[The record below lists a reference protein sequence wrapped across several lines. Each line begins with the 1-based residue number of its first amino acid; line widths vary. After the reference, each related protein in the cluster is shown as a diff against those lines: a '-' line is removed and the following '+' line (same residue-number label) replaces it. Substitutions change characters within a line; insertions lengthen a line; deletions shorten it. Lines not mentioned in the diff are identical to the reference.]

1 MNKIYYML
9 LLVMFVSCQDMT
21 VSVDQINL
29 STSDSGYQ
37 RCTDRSYRA
46 NLSASDISLD
56 TDDAIAV
63 ATQYLKNNC
72 PTKST
77 ELINSVVAIPSD
89 ESPYIYAINLQD
101 GYILISASKSYYPI
115 LAEVEHGRYSKY
127 DNSASNMI
135 INELADIVALS
146 THNEDMIDKCRSL
159 WVEYEICTT
168 SDNSVTKSFGA
179 YQNYQRMLYND
190 YIPEWQADGF
200 NFYFLSQKPEL
211 MPQSVYDSF
220 CQEASDDMQE
230 VDDFPYLYSAII
242 LERIRTTENTVGPY
256 TNTIWGQ
263 GTPYNAL
270 VPLNG
275 ALGCATIALGQIMK
289 YYQYPTTY
297 GWNDMPDHVSSS
309 ASCPVLASFLYSIRE
324 DNNADDGG
332 TTIQRARRYL
342 RNNGYNANIIDHNL
356 SSVISSLN
364 NGNPV
369 YMKGEDSI
377 QGQTAQ
383 HAWVC
388 DGYQSFHQDIEY
400 LLLFPIFDGDEVWY
414 IEEYDSYSMFG
425 NSYVRMRMN
434 WGNFGVGNGYF
445 LEDNTYVTFD
455 NTSRNYTRNRKDIL
469 ISLN

>member
-1 MNKIYYML
+1 
-9 LLVMFVSCQDMT
+9 MT

-168 SDNSVTKSFGA
+168 SDISVTKSFGA

-200 NFYFLSQKPEL
+200 
-211 MPQSVYDSF
+211 
-220 CQEASDDMQE
+220 
-230 VDDFPYLYSAII
+230 
-242 LERIRTTENTVGPY
+242 
-256 TNTIWGQ
+256 
-263 GTPYNAL
+263 
-270 VPLNG
+270 
-275 ALGCATIALGQIMK
+275 
-289 YYQYPTTY
+289 
-297 GWNDMPDHVSSS
+297 
-309 ASCPVLASFLYSIRE
+309 
-324 DNNADDGG
+324 
-332 TTIQRARRYL
+332 
-342 RNNGYNANIIDHNL
+342 
-356 SSVISSLN
+356 
-364 NGNPV
+364 
-369 YMKGEDSI
+369 
-377 QGQTAQ
+377 
-383 HAWVC
+383 
-388 DGYQSFHQDIEY
+388 
-400 LLLFPIFDGDEVWY
+400 
-414 IEEYDSYSMFG
+414 
-425 NSYVRMRMN
+425 
-434 WGNFGVGNGYF
+434 
-445 LEDNTYVTFD
+445 
-455 NTSRNYTRNRKDIL
+455 
-469 ISLN
+469 

>member
-1 MNKIYYML
+1 
-9 LLVMFVSCQDMT
+9 
-21 VSVDQINL
+21 
-29 STSDSGYQ
+29 
-37 RCTDRSYRA
+37 
-46 NLSASDISLD
+46 
-56 TDDAIAV
+56 
-63 ATQYLKNNC
+63 
-72 PTKST
+72 
-77 ELINSVVAIPSD
+77 
-89 ESPYIYAINLQD
+89 
-101 GYILISASKSYYPI
+101 
-115 LAEVEHGRYSKY
+115 
-127 DNSASNMI
+127 
-135 INELADIVALS
+135 
-146 THNEDMIDKCRSL
+146 
-159 WVEYEICTT
+159 
-168 SDNSVTKSFGA
+168 
-179 YQNYQRMLYND
+179 
-190 YIPEWQADGF
+190 
-200 NFYFLSQKPEL
+200 
-211 MPQSVYDSF
+211 
-220 CQEASDDMQE
+220 
-230 VDDFPYLYSAII
+230 
-242 LERIRTTENTVGPY
+242 
-256 TNTIWGQ
+256 
-263 GTPYNAL
+263 
-270 VPLNG
+270 
-275 ALGCATIALGQIMK
+275 
-289 YYQYPTTY
+289 
-297 GWNDMPDHVSSS
+297 MPDYVSSS

-369 YMKGEDSI
+369 YMRGEDSI